1 MEILK
6 SVVNYVLNLGGPVF
20 VPLVMLI
27 IALIAGLSFKKSIV
41 ASITL
46 GVAFSGMNL
55 VVNYMQEIIAP
66 AGKAMSKAIG
76 VTLNAVDAGWT
87 GVAAITWSYKVAFLF
102 FPLLLAINFIMLTFN
117 WTTTLNVDMWNV
129 WNKIF
134 TYVIVYYFTNSV
146 LIGFLVSSIQIV
158 FELKAG
164 DVWQR
169 HIEDMTGM
177 PGVTVPHFITLF
189 AVILNPLNKL
199 LDFIPIFN
207 KPFDSEAIQKKIG
220 IFGENKVM
228 GFIIG
233 ILLGFGAGYSV
244 SKSLTLAVEAA
255 TAMTLFPMIS
265 KLFMEALN
273 PIADAMGNFMKKHF
287 KDRQV
292 YIGLDWPIL
301 AGRSELWVTV
311 ILLVPIELLYAI
323 ILPHNNVLPFAG
335 IINLSF
341 VVAALLVTGANLL
354 RMIVLGLITTPIFLY
369 GGTYFAPMITK
380 LARSTNSVKV
390 PAGQQLSWSTF
401 EGPDFRL
408 FFGQAFSGKLW
419 AIVAVIVWVLG
430 FIWLYMD
437 QKKIALPSQRY
448 KLATPGT
455 NVDLSVDASDKVD
468 NNSENS
474 VDYKDISLEA
484 FDGMNFSNAKRKKP
498 THVKSEADYKDI
510 SLTDFDGMDF
520 SNKSKK
526 K

>member
-1 MEILK
+1 MEVLK
-6 SVVNYVLNLGGPVF
+6 SVVNYILNLGGPVF

-27 IALIAGLSFKKSIV
+27 IALIAGLSFKKSII

-55 VVNYMQEIIAP
+55 VVNYMQEIISP

-134 TYVIVYYFTNSV
+134 IYVIVYYFTGSM
-146 LIGFLVSSIQIV
+146 LIGFLVSSIQII

-199 LDFIPIFN
+199 LDFIPVFN

-233 ILLGFGAGYSV
+233 ILLGFGAGYGL
-244 SKSLTLAVEAA
+244 SKSLMLAVEAA

-311 ILLVPIELLYAI
+311 ILLVPVELLYAI

-354 RMIVLGLITTPIFLY
+354 RMLVLGLITTPIFLY

-380 LARSTNSVKV
+380 LARSTNSFKV

-408 FFGQAFSGKLW
+408 FFGQAFTGKWW
-419 AIVAVIVWVLG
+419 AILAVVIWVLG
-430 FIWLYMD
+430 FIWLYLD
-437 QKKIALPSQRY
+437 QKKIPLPSQRY
-448 KLATPGT
+448 QVAIP
-455 NVDLSVDASDKVD
+455 NVGNSSD
-468 NNSENS
+468 ENKQ
-474 VDYKDISLEA
+474 VTVEQNDYKDINLDDFNGANFSNTKKVAQNNEDDYKNISLDD
-484 FDGMNFSNAKRKKP
+484 FDGMNFGNRKR
-498 THVKSEADYKDI
+498 
-510 SLTDFDGMDF
+510 
-520 SNKSKK
+520 
-526 K
+526 

>member
-1 MEILK
+1 MEVLK
-6 SVVNYVLNLGGPVF
+6 SVVNYILNLGGPVF

-27 IALIAGLSFKKSIV
+27 IALIAGLSFKKSII

-55 VVNYMQEIIAP
+55 VVNYMQEIISP

-134 TYVIVYYFTNSV
+134 TYVIVYYFTGSM
-146 LIGFLVSSIQIV
+146 LIGFLVSSIQII

-199 LDFIPIFN
+199 LDFIPVFN

-233 ILLGFGAGYSV
+233 ILLGFGAGYGL
-244 SKSLTLAVEAA
+244 SKSLMLAVEAA

-311 ILLVPIELLYAI
+311 ILLVPVELLYAI

-354 RMIVLGLITTPIFLY
+354 RMLVLGLITTPIFLY

-380 LARSTNSVKV
+380 LARSTNSFKV
-390 PAGQQLSWSTF
+390 PACQQLSWSPF

-408 FFGQAFSGKLW
+408 FFGQAFTGKWW
-419 AIVAVIVWVLG
+419 AILAVVIWVLG
-430 FIWLYMD
+430 FIWLYLD
-437 QKKIALPSQRY
+437 QKKIPLPSQRY
-448 KLATPGT
+448 QVAIP
-455 NVDLSVDASDKVD
+455 NVGNSSD
-468 NNSENS
+468 ENKQ
-474 VDYKDISLEA
+474 VTVEQNDYKDINLDDFNGANFSNTKKVAQNNEDDYKNISLDD
-484 FDGMNFSNAKRKKP
+484 FDGMNFGNRKR
-498 THVKSEADYKDI
+498 
-510 SLTDFDGMDF
+510 
-520 SNKSKK
+520 
-526 K
+526 

>member
-1 MEILK
+1 MEVLK
-6 SVVNYVLNLGGPVF
+6 EIFNFVLNLGGPVF
-20 VPLVMLI
+20 VPLIMLI
-27 IALIAGLSFKKSIV
+27 IALVAGLSFKKSFI
-41 ASITL
+41 AAITL

-66 AGKAMSKAIG
+66 AGKAMSKALG

-102 FPLLLAINFIMLTFN
+102 FPLLLAINFVMLTFN
-117 WTTTLNVDMWNV
+117 WTKTLNVDMWNV

-134 TYVIVYYFTNSV
+134 TYVIVYYFTNNMF
-146 LIGFLVSSIQIV
+146 LGFIVASIQII
-158 FELKAG
+158 FELKIG

-177 PGVTVPHFITLF
+177 EGVTVPHFITLF
-189 AVILNPLNKL
+189 AVILNPINKL
-199 LDFIPIFN
+199 LDYIPIFN

-233 ILLGFGAGYSV
+233 ILLGFGAGYGL
-244 SKSLTLAVEAA
+244 SKSLMLAIQAA

-273 PIADAMGNFMKKHF
+273 PIADAMSNFMKKHF

-301 AGRSELWVTV
+301 AGRSEFWVTV
-311 ILLVPIELLYAI
+311 IVLVPVELLFAI
-323 ILPHNNVLPFAG
+323 ILPNNNILPFAG

-341 VVAALLVTGANLL
+341 AVAALLLTGANLL
-354 RMIVLGLITTPIFLY
+354 RMIVLGIISTPIFLY

-380 LARSTNSVKV
+380 LAVQTGSFKV
-390 PAGQQLSWSTF
+390 PAGQQLSWSTI

-408 FFGQAFSGKLW
+408 LFGQAFAGQWW
-419 AIVAVIVWVLG
+419 AVVAAVIWKVL
-430 FIWLYMD
+430 FIWLYKD
-437 QKKIALPSQRY
+437 QQKIALPSKRY
-448 KLATPGT
+448 ATLAGVTTTSTVAPKASA
-455 NVDLSVDASDKVD
+455 NYQDIDLNALDGMHIGDKKKV
-468 NNSENS
+468 N
-474 VDYKDISLEA
+474 DYQNIDLNA
-484 FDGMNFSNAKRKKP
+484 LDGMNFSQ
-498 THVKSEADYKDI
+498 
-510 SLTDFDGMDF
+510 
-520 SNKSKK
+520 KK
-526 K
+526 KVK